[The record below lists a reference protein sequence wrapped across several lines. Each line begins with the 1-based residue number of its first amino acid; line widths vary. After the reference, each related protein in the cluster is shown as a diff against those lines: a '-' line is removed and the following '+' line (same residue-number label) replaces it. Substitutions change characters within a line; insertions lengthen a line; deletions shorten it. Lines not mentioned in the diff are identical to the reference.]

1 MRISFTFGA
10 DPRETQGKGAS
21 RRLRHAGKVPAILY
35 GAQQEAQPLT
45 LDQQNLL
52 TMIADERFYSS
63 IVRLKI
69 GERTQE
75 AIIKDVQM
83 HPAKNLVVHVDL
95 QRVVENEKIRIRL
108 PIHFKGESISPGVKN
123 QGGVVSHMRAD
134 VEVSCL
140 PKDLPEFLELDVS
153 GMSLN
158 DTKFLADIPL
168 PGGVAIPELTQRN
181 APVVSIHAPRAEEP
195 EPVASEAA
203 AVPLEG
209 AIPAAPGAPGAPAAP
224 GAPGAA
230 PAAAAGAAPPAGET
244 RKGETK
250 KGEEK
255 KEAAAGKKEGGKK

>member
-10 DPRETQGKGAS
+10 DVRAMQGKGAS
-21 RRLRHAGKVPAILY
+21 RRLRHKGKVPAILY
-35 GAQQEAQPLT
+35 GAHKEAQPLI

-52 TMIADERFYSS
+52 TMIGDERFYSS
-63 IVRLKI
+63 IVQLKI
-69 GERTQE
+69 GDGTQE

-95 QRVVENEKIRIRL
+95 QRVVENERIRIRV
-108 PIHFKGESISPGVKN
+108 PIHFKGESVSPGVKT

-140 PKDLPEFLELDVS
+140 PKDLPEFLELDLS
-153 GMSLN
+153 GMNLN
-158 DTKFLADIPL
+158 DTKFLADVPL
-168 PGGVAIPELTQRN
+168 PAGVTIPELTQRN

-195 EPVASEAA
+195 EPVAAEAA
-203 AVPLEG
+203 AVTAEG
-209 AIPAAPGAPGAPAAP
+209 AAPAAVP

-230 PAAAAGAAPPAGET
+230 PAAGAAPGAPAAAGEA
-244 RKGETK
+244 K

-255 KEAAAGKKEGGKK
+255 KEAAAPSKKEGGKK